1 LLLALAELVD
11 PAEFVRRVDPALQHG
26 DEYDSA
32 LRIAKLRSAATKE
45 RVALARKM
53 LESEFPNERR
63 IAMRALLERN
73 ALNELTPLLEQWWTV
88 PAHMRAS
95 VAAELYRG
103 GYRLVEKDRR
113 LEIER
118 RQSS

>member
-1 LLLALAELVD
+1 
-11 PAEFVRRVDPALQHG
+11 
-26 DEYDSA
+26 
-32 LRIAKLRSAATKE
+32 
-45 RVALARKM
+45 
-53 LESEFPNERR
+53 
-63 IAMRALLERN
+63 MRALLERN

-88 PAHMRAS
+88 PAHMCAS